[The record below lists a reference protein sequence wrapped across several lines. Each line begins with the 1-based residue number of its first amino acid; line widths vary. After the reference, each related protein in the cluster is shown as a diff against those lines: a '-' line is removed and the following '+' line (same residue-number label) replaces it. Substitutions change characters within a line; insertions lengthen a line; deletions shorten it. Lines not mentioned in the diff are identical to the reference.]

1 MNYAK
6 KVDFDERQKLAA
18 EAKKALL
25 EKFKPKPM
33 ITAVEPVDRAARL
46 AAEREAI
53 RAARAEE
60 KAAAAAARAIAAEQ
74 ARLADLRAQEDALM
88 MKRAERKDR
97 KTMMKMDSQQRR
109 AARLALYS
117 KA

>member
-25 EKFKPKPM
+25 EKFKPKPTV
-33 ITAVEPVDRAARL
+33 IAAEPVDRAARL
-46 AAEREAI
+46 AAEREVV
-53 RAARAEE
+53 RAARIEERAASITARAVAAEE
-60 KAAAAAARAIAAEQ
+60 ARQ
-74 ARLADLRAQEDALM
+74 ADIRLQEDALS

-97 KTMMKMDSQQRR
+97 KQLMKMDSQQRR